1 MKRIHALV
9 EVDMFG
15 TATIIGL
22 IECDV
27 CNDERLHSLI
37 KELLEYWLV
46 NHNVSDETLNEYAD
60 ELSQERAVVDDN
72 GNTYRMQWCLKMV
85 SEE

>member
-1 MKRIHALV
+1 MKRLHALV
-9 EVDMFG
+9 EVDSFG

-27 CNDERLHSLI
+27 FNNERLHTLI

-46 NHNVSDETLNEYAD
+46 NYNVSDETLNEYAD
-60 ELSQERAVVDDN
+60 ELSKEKAVVDDY
-72 GNTYRMQWCLKMV
+72 GNTYRMQWCIKMV

>member
-1 MKRIHALV
+1 MKRLHALV
-9 EVDMFG
+9 EVDSFG

-27 CNDERLHSLI
+27 FHTEKLHSII
-37 KELLEYWLV
+37 KELLEYWLA
-46 NHNVSDETLNEYAD
+46 NYNVSDETLNEYAD
-60 ELSQERAVVDDN
+60 ELSRERAVVDDY
-72 GNTYRMQWCLKMV
+72 GNKYHIQWCVKMV

>member
-1 MKRIHALV
+1 MKRMHALI
-9 EVDMFG
+9 EVDRFG

-27 CNDERLHSLI
+27 FNSKRLQSLI
-37 KELLEYWLV
+37 KELLECWLV
-46 NHNVSDETLNEYAD
+46 HHNVSDETLIEYAD
-60 ELSQERAVVDDN
+60 QLSREIEVVDDY

>member
-27 CNDERLHSLI
+27 FNNERLHSLI
-37 KELLEYWLV
+37 KELLGYWLV

-85 SEE
+85 SED